1 MKSKLTIIVVAIL
14 ACNQSF
20 AQIQNDD
27 VLHFSA
33 GILSGA
39 GGALIASEISNG
51 DRFWTFAGA
60 VAGSILAGSIKEAI
74 DERNYNGWDN
84 RDLGATIL
92 GGVTAGVTIDLLTSK
107 RRKRK
112 NSAYEET
119 WNAIK

>member
-1 MKSKLTIIVVAIL
+1 MKSKLTIVIL
-14 ACNQSF
+14 ATLACKLSY

-39 GGALIASEISNG
+39 GGALIASEISHGN
-51 DRFWTFAGA
+51 RFWTFAGA
-60 VAGSILAGSIKEAI
+60 VAGSVLAGSIKEAI

-92 GGVTAGVTIDLLTSK
+92 GGISAGITIELLTSK

-112 NSAYEET
+112 NQTYKET
-119 WNAIK
+119 WNTIE